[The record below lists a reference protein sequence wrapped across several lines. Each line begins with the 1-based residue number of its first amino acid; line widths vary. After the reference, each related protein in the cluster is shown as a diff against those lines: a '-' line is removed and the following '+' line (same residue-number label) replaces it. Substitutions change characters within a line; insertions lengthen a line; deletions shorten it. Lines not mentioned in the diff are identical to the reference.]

1 MSRRISVVLVAAVC
15 VTIAAGQ
22 ASGQGMKER
31 LGLGFN
37 LGAQKLYCDVYHTSF
52 APGAEGTVKYLL
64 GSKFSL
70 VAGVGYGQLTD
81 SFSSPT
87 FKTNLI
93 NADLKGQLTLTSPR
107 RVIPYLALGLG
118 VFSWQYQNDPRWFDG
133 SIIFGGGLEVVLQP
147 RTSLEFYADY
157 RHTTGDGYDGIVR
170 QEKDGYLQVRA
181 GFTYYFKDRLTRE
194 EKPSELI
201 ALDESDL
208 AKWLE
213 KEEPA
218 DTAKFRAFE
227 EKLAATEMG
236 ESKVTMEEY
245 LALKSKV
252 DELNRIIAEKE
263 REIESLRTELD
274 FRVDRIA
281 ELEDEL
287 RKKRVAAPVAVA
299 TTGGIDFS
307 ASYEDALRS
316 YYAREYDEAIE
327 KFTVLLQENPTHRLA
342 SNCQYW
348 IGEAYFG
355 LGDYVA
361 AREAFDKVLA
371 FDFSYKKDDATLMIG
386 RCYMK
391 LGDNERAR
399 SSMEALLRDY
409 PDSEYAPKAQSYLRR
424 LKG

>member
-1 MSRRISVVLVAAVC
+1 MSRRRSIVLLATVC
-15 VTIAAGQ
+15 IGIAGGQAAGQ
-22 ASGQGMKER
+22 GIKDR

-37 LGAQKLYCDVYHTSF
+37 LGAQKLYCDIYHTSF

-64 GSKFSL
+64 GSKFSV
-70 VAGVGYGQLTD
+70 VASLGYGQLTD
-81 SFSSPT
+81 SFSSAT
-87 FKTNLI
+87 FTTNLI
-93 NADLKGQLTLTSPR
+93 NADLKGHLALSSPR
-107 RVIPYLALGLG
+107 HIIPYLVFGLG
-118 VFSWQYQNDPRWFDG
+118 IFNWQYENWPRYFDG
-133 SIIFGGGLEVVLQP
+133 SFIFGGGLEVVLQP

-181 GFTYYFKDRLTRE
+181 GFTYYFKDRLAPA

-201 ALDESDL
+201 AMDEKDL

-227 EKLAATEMG
+227 EKLVLTESA

-245 LALKSKV
+245 LALKSKL
-252 DELNRIIAEKE
+252 DELNRVIAEKE
-263 REIESLRTELD
+263 REIEALRTELD

-287 RKKRVAAPVAVA
+287 RKKRVAPAAAPAV
-299 TTGGIDFS
+299 TGAFS

-316 YYAREYDEAIE
+316 YYSRDYNGAIQ
-327 KFTVLLQENPTHRLA
+327 KFTALLQEYPDHRLA

-348 IGEAYFG
+348 IGESYFG
-355 LGDYVA
+355 LGDYSA
-361 AREAFDKVLA
+361 ARDAFEKVFSYA
-371 FDFSYKKDDATLMIG
+371 SSYKKDDATLMIG

-409 PDSEYAPKAQSYLRR
+409 PDSEYVPKAESYLRR
-424 LKG
+424 LRG